1 MKRGLRAI
9 VVAAV
14 ASAALLAAGPA
25 WSSCGH
31 TTKKGNPAIAQYVEQ
46 IPTSCGSQPASQSG
60 ASGSSGGAPLPA
72 STARR
77 ISNGPDKSV
86 LRRVA
91 TTRPARVRLRGA
103 DFPRGADRLLNVTG
117 QNSLGAAVGGVATN
131 GSMLALVIVMA
142 ALAAL
147 AIGGALYRR
156 RMPR

>member
-1 MKRGLRAI
+1 
-9 VVAAV
+9 
-14 ASAALLAAGPA
+14 
-25 WSSCGH
+25 
-31 TTKKGNPAIAQYVEQ
+31 
-46 IPTSCGSQPASQSG
+46 
-60 ASGSSGGAPLPA
+60 
-72 STARR
+72 
-77 ISNGPDKSV
+77 
-86 LRRVA
+86 
-91 TTRPARVRLRGA
+91 VRLRGA